1 MTSQHGRK
9 YYINSIEAP
18 KTDGIIKMLDNGV
31 RKSLNLSREFMLT
44 ETVQFPMDNDTA
56 PTGKARREVK
66 EESRIELVRKIALF
80 ASLTSQELHEI
91 RDKIVIKNFE
101 KGEIILHEENTNE
114 FMYMILDG
122 EAKVVQ
128 TADSGKEII
137 ITMHQTGDFFGELSL
152 IDGKTA
158 PAAVRATR
166 DSTTAIISKKD
177 FYDLLLSQN
186 KVLENLLQIFCSRL
200 RESIKKIQLLNFNN
214 AAQRIKM
221 LFLMLSESRGEK
233 SDDGTV
239 LKIKLIHQDIADMT
253 GLTRETVTRVLDRW
267 QKRGEIKILKDK
279 HILLT
284 HEFESIIF

>member
-1 MTSQHGRK
+1 
-9 YYINSIEAP
+9 
-18 KTDGIIKMLDNGV
+18 
-31 RKSLNLSREFMLT
+31 MLT